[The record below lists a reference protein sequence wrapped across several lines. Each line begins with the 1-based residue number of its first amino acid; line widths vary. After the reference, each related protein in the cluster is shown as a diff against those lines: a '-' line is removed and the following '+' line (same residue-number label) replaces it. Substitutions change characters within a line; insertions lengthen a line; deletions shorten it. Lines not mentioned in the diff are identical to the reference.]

1 MCTMTR
7 GTSLIAVLMLASAL
21 MQSDAGA
28 QDLSTPAPSPFGELD
43 GARQAVSR
51 VYLMDGIG
59 TPGPDGEPGEIP
71 ERTTGMVSLGGV
83 IGQFDSIENA
93 AAAVDRVDEYTKA
106 NLEGRP
112 LAPELEN
119 VDVDLGDTSR
129 AYSTTQEVNG
139 QVLNVSVII
148 VQQDEFLYVVLGG
161 AVDADAQERSTTLA
175 QTLIVN
181 EAGDDEPRFN
191 ENGTSTGGL
200 WDKFPKP
207 DDALIANL
215 VASDEQLYPE
225 VHPTPSS

>member
-1 MCTMTR
+1 
-7 GTSLIAVLMLASAL
+7 
-21 MQSDAGA
+21 
-28 QDLSTPAPSPFGELD
+28 
-43 GARQAVSR
+43 
-51 VYLMDGIG
+51 
-59 TPGPDGEPGEIP
+59 
-71 ERTTGMVSLGGV
+71 MVSLGGV

-129 AYSTTQEVNG
+129 AYSSTQEVNG

-161 AVDADAQERSTTLA
+161 AVDADAQERSTALA

-225 VHPTPSS
+225 VGPTPSS